1 MQRKQFTIA
10 RLTIALD
17 ALGATHLKRAAQ
29 IGMDPVVLHSG
40 RGNLSVCGSTHSAS
54 YKVIFMVGILDA
66 IIALVVVIE
75 LGSLVGSF

>member
-40 RGNLSVCGSTHSAS
+40 RGNRLWHARQ
-54 YKVIFMVGILDA
+54 LA
-66 IIALVVVIE
+66 A
-75 LGSLVGSF
+75 